1 MKTKLVSN
9 SEDRYKI
16 SPAVEKY
23 MKQLSAH
30 YPEINDKL
38 KILRSTLSND
48 LSCLC

>member
-1 MKTKLVSN
+1 MKTKIVSN
-9 SEDRYKI
+9 SKDRYKV

-23 MKQLSAH
+23 MKQILLQ
-30 YPEINDKL
+30 YPEINNKL

>member
-1 MKTKLVSN
+1 MQTKIVSN
-9 SEDRYKI
+9 SEDRYKT

-23 MKQLSAH
+23 MQQLSVH
-30 YPEINDKL
+30 YPEITNKL